1 MIKSI
6 SFLILAYIFGS
17 IPFGFI
23 FTYLSTKKNI
33 LKIGWRK
40 TSGSNV
46 FFHVGKWQGLLA
58 GILDLMKGYLAVFLA
73 QRFGLPIKVQILS
86 GIAAIF
92 GHNWSIF
99 LKFAGGRGIGTF
111 IGAGISLFPKILG
124 FSFIAFAIFGL
135 ILNGALATFFFLASV
150 FFLSIYF
157 GQFEIAG
164 IFVIL
169 SLFPIFIK
177 RLSPIREIFPIREK
191 KSLIKN
197 RLIFDNDQIRPIR
210 IKKFF
215 KKSAIL
221 KSEKLF

>member
-1 MIKSI
+1 MTKSI
-6 SFLILAYIFGS
+6 LFLIFSYILGS

-46 FFHVGKWQGLLA
+46 FRHVGKWQGALTGIFDLA
-58 GILDLMKGYLAVFLA
+58 KGYLAVFLA
-73 QRFGLPIKVQILS
+73 QKFSFPIQIQILS

-99 LKFAGGRGIGTF
+99 LKLAGGRGIGTF
-111 IGAGISLFPKILG
+111 IGAGSILFPKVLG
-124 FSFIAFAIFGL
+124 FSFITFALFSFIFNAA
-135 ILNGALATFFFLASV
+135 IATFFFLAAV

-157 GQFEIAG
+157 SQFEIAG

-169 SLFPIFIK
+169 SLFPVFIK
-177 RLSPIREIFPIREK
+177 RLSPINEIFPLKEK

-197 RLIFDNDQIRPIR
+197 RLVFDNDQP
-210 IKKFF
+210 
-215 KKSAIL
+215 SQ
-221 KSEKLF
+221 